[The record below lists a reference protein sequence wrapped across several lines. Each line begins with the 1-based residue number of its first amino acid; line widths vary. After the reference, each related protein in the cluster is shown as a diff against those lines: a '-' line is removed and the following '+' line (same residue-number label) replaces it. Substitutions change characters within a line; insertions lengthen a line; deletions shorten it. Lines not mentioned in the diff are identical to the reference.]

1 MNIGEKLKTSRVK
14 SNLTQEE
21 VAEILKVSRQT
32 ISNWENERS
41 YPDLI
46 YILELSDLYNLSL
59 DALIKG
65 DNKMKEHLEESTNVV
80 ASNKKLLHAIII
92 NIVLF
97 IVMFITF
104 AFLEINMLIILIVFM
119 MMIASVSYL
128 MIQIINKI

>member
-1 MNIGEKLKTSRVK
+1 
-14 SNLTQEE
+14 
-21 VAEILKVSRQT
+21 
-32 ISNWENERS
+32 
-41 YPDLI
+41 
-46 YILELSDLYNLSL
+46 
-59 DALIKG
+59 
-65 DNKMKEHLEESTNVV
+65 MKEHLEESTNVV

-128 MIQIINKI
+128 MIQIIN

>member
-1 MNIGEKLKTSRVK
+1 MNIGEQLKTSRVK

-46 YILELSDLYNLSL
+46 YIVELSDLYDLSL